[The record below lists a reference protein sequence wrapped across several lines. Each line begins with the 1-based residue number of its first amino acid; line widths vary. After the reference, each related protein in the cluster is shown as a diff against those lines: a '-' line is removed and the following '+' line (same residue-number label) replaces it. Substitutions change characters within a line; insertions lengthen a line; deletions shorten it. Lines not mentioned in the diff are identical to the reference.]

1 MSDENQGEWTKE
13 SWFSV
18 LWPPCGAGE
27 VGSQLDREVRAGRE
41 VRKDQISIQE
51 RGPSASTDTD
61 FLLPAL

>member
-13 SWFSV
+13 CWFSV
-18 LWPPCGAGE
+18 LWPRCGAGE

-51 RGPSASTDTD
+51 
-61 FLLPAL
+61 